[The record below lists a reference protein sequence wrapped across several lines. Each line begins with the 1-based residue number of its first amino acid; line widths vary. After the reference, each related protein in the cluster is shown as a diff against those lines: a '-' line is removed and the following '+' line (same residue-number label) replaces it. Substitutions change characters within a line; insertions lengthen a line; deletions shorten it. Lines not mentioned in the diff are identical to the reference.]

1 MIASFTFNR
10 QASSQHAYQSFTPS
24 TWLLESEEIQP
35 GGFMPVF
42 MEEEGRVRVQY
53 GRWGMP
59 AQGVL
64 AGSDRLVAPAQNI
77 FKRPSFGEAIR
88 LRRCLVPVD
97 SIQLREMITVNSP
110 EHELYHQNG
119 ELFCLAGIYAWR
131 EGAWGEEALGI
142 ALVTAPS
149 PLHWRDYS
157 NTMPLVLSPQAAQS
171 WISSG
176 TSLNVIANL
185 LHPAPANMLCV
196 RSIDK
201 GDAEPAILHE
211 QAA

>member
-10 QASSQHAYQSFTPS
+10 QASSLHAYQSFTPS
-24 TWLLESEEIQP
+24 TWLLESEEVKP

-42 MEEEGRVRVQY
+42 IEEDGRVRVQY

-59 AQGVL
+59 AQGVF
-64 AGSDRLVAPAQNI
+64 AGSDRLVAPARNI
-77 FKRPSFGEAIR
+77 FQRPSFGEAVR

-110 EHELYHQNG
+110 EHELHHQDD

-131 EGAWGEEALGI
+131 DGSWGEEALGI

-157 NTMPLVLSPQAAQS
+157 STMPLVLSPQAAKS
-171 WISSG
+171 WVNPE

-185 LHPAPANMLCV
+185 LQPAPASMLRV
-196 RSIDK
+196 RSISS
-201 GDAEPAILHE
+201 GESRPAILHE